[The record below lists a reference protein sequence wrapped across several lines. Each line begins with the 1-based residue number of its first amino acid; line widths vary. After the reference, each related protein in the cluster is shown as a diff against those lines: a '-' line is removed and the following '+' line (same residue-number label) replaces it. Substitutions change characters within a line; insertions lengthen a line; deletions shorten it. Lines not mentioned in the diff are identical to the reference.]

1 MIRSESVL
9 NFGRENVVRTG
20 VIDPRTEVSVPRSLE
35 EFLLE
40 HRDALIAVHRWGLV
54 GRLSEHEL
62 PIELAAM
69 RQLPEDLEFG
79 LEDFTKVVQLT
90 RAARLRG
97 AAHTLADGSRGMSHL
112 SVVLSSDGQHLF
124 FVAHPEVGIGA
135 PLTLDEKPTIFRGSC
150 DSTMKVVSLDPSL
163 AVALNLDLSKG
174 SSPNLASLVSIE
186 SYDDILDCWVESA
199 LTGASSCSVEL
210 LDMGNDL
217 EAWQQI
223 TFFHSGDQVD
233 FVRVSAS
240 ANLRAHRAQQSR
252 ERLRNISETVPH
264 GIFRLSDTGAL
275 IYKNSKFEEIYGN
288 ESWIDFS
295 QVETIDGEM
304 LATAVPKMFQKSEE
318 AAFDIQID
326 REEAQRVLRV
336 RTRRVRSG
344 LGDVEYVGSLEDVTK
359 EVSRSIQLE
368 AEALTDPL
376 TGAHNRRGLE
386 NNLDELLD
394 DPNGKPFAV
403 LLLDLDGFKQVN
415 DSLGHGA
422 GDRVIAEFG
431 QRLIDA
437 CRGSDL
443 VGRLGGDEFV
453 MVLRDV
459 DNYERAMEF
468 ADRLLPLM
476 RNPFKLEDTTVE
488 LSGSIGVALAEP
500 DSTVR
505 KVLQM
510 ADHAMYQAKRAGR
523 NQATPYHTPDAGNP
537 VSPLAL
543 RRDLRQAIGRNGL
556 DLAFQ
561 PIFGIDDLIEPVA
574 AEALLR
580 WDHPTLG
587 SVDPSTMIPIAEQ
600 SGLMGDLGEWIIN
613 ESVYAAAQINQER
626 REEETK
632 ISIHVNVSA
641 LQVGRPDF
649 AETIAM
655 SLEAYSLAPELLT
668 IELTESYL
676 IDQLSEGRLALDMI
690 TDMGVRLAIDDFGT
704 GFSTFEYLITMPVYS
719 VKIDPS
725 FTQKLNDPRSRA
737 MLGGLGKACRELDMH
752 LIVEGVETPEQ
763 LLIAREAG
771 ATHAQGFL
779 LGSPIRSQHSD
790 AQATADE
797 TSAA

>member
-1 MIRSESVL
+1 M
-9 NFGRENVVRTG
+9 TTTK
-20 VIDPRTEVSVPRSLE
+20 TEVSLPRSLE
-35 EFLLE
+35 EFLRE
-40 HRDALIAVHRWGLV
+40 HRDARVAVHRWGLL
-54 GRLSEHEL
+54 GRLETEQL
-62 PIELAAM
+62 PIILRAM
-69 RQLPEDLEFG
+69 PQLPEALEFG
-79 LEDFTKVVQLT
+79 LTDFTKAVQVA

-97 AAHTLADGSRGMSHL
+97 AAHMLTNDESETAHL
-112 SVVLSSDGQHLF
+112 SVVLTTDGQHLVF
-124 FVAHPEVGIGA
+124 ISHPSVGIGD
-135 PLTLDEKPTIFRGSC
+135 LVTLDEEPAVYRGSC
-150 DSTMKVVSLDPSL
+150 DSTMQLIALDDELQEALGIDLDAEAPS
-163 AVALNLDLSKG
+163 
-174 SSPNLASLVSIE
+174 LASLVSSE

-199 LTGASSCSVEL
+199 LTGASSCSAEL
-210 LDMGNDL
+210 AQKHSNL
-217 EAWQQI
+217 EPWQQI
-223 TFFHSGDQVD
+223 TFFHNGSQVD
-233 FVRVSAS
+233 FVMVSATQ
-240 ANLRAHRAQQSR
+240 NLRAHRAQQSR
-252 ERLRNISETVPH
+252 DRLRNISETIPH
-264 GIFRLSDTGAL
+264 GIFRLSESGKVV
-275 IYKNSKFEEIYGN
+275 YKNSKFAEIFGDH
-288 ESWIDFS
+288 EDFDFDTL
-295 QVETIDGEM
+295 ETVDGQP
-304 LATAVPKMFQKSEE
+304 LSTAVPELFKTSEE
-318 AAFDIQID
+318 ALFDIQFD
-326 REEAQRVLRV
+326 LEGNARVLRV

-344 LGDVEYVGSLEDVTK
+344 LGDVEFVGSLEDVTDD
-359 EVSRSIQLE
+359 VTRSNQLE
-368 AEALTDPL
+368 IEAFTDPM
-376 TGAHNRRGLE
+376 TGAHNRRALE
-386 NNLDELLD
+386 NNLAEMLD
-394 DPNGKPFAV
+394 DPSCKPFAV
-403 LLLDLDGFKQVN
+403 MLLDLDGFKQVN

-431 QRLIDA
+431 ERLIDA

-453 MVLRDV
+453 MIVQDV

-476 RNPFKLEDTTVE
+476 RAPFKLEDTTIE

-500 DSTVR
+500 GSTVR

-523 NQATPYHTPDAGNP
+523 NQASPYHTPDAGNP

-543 RRDLRQAIGRNGL
+543 RRDLRQAIGTNNL

-561 PIFGIDDLIEPVA
+561 PIFAIEDLIEPVA

-600 SGLMGDLGEWIIN
+600 SGLMGELGEWIVN
-613 ESVYAAAQINQER
+613 ESVYAAAQINRER
-626 REEETK
+626 DEEEGP

-649 AETIAM
+649 VETVAM
-655 SLEAYSLAPELLT
+655 SLDAYDLAPELLT

-676 IDQLSEGRLALDMI
+676 IDQLSEGRKAIDMI

-725 FTQKLNDPRSRA
+725 FTQKLDDPRSRA
-737 MLGGLGKACRELDMH
+737 MLGGLGKACRELEML

-763 LLIAREAG
+763 LLAARDSG

-779 LGSPIRSQHSD
+779 LGSPIRSQHGNSTANSD
-790 AQATADE
+790 E
-797 TSAA
+797 HNAA